1 MTDEE
6 VVWAVQEVRDQLQRQ
21 NAILAAMLNEMQNH
35 GRTPDE
41 QPTSYRATATS
52 IDSMAYTLDE
62 DQE

>member
-6 VVWAVQEVRDQLQRQ
+6 VVWAVQEVRDQLKRQ

-35 GRTPDE
+35 GRAPDE
-41 QPTSYRATATS
+41 EPTSYRATETS
-52 IDSMAYTLDE
+52 IDSMAFTLYE